1 MLDIYEFRR
10 AGRSKKITSW
20 ITDPL
25 RFLACSFLWPYF
37 NRLLKEI
44 DKQSQLNAVAELQR
58 ELNSR
63 GAELQRELN
72 SRGAEL
78 QRELN
83 ARVAELQRELNA
95 RVAELQRQLNSQ
107 GAELQRQLESRVNV
121 VKEIEELVAKHAHL
135 GARVESVQKD
145 AIATAMRLASL
156 ESLFISYREKNLQ
169 LEDGGK
175 ISIDGTS
182 LVLAASKYGRFLLR
196 CPDLISE
203 TILAGRYWDP
213 HLQGIIER
221 TGRQELAAI
230 DAGSYFG
237 FHAIHMARHFGQVY
251 AFEPQ
256 TTMFE
261 MLCANILLNQ
271 MQNIKAF
278 NNALFD
284 HECFMQLAPV
294 LNQEIP
300 VPFVEGRVDYDR
312 VGNAAALAF
321 GLAGERAQG
330 AIHTLTID
338 SLNLDNVGLIKIDTQ
353 GSDFHVIKGAA
364 STVTRC
370 RPVVIFEYEQEL
382 SRLHGEKFEDFEQF
396 FESVGYDVKLLAVQ
410 SEGKQTDYVATPRE
424 A

>member
-1 MLDIYEFRR
+1 MCLPR
-10 AGRSKKITSW
+10 A
-20 ITDPL
+20 
-25 RFLACSFLWPYF
+25 
-37 NRLLKEI
+37 N
-44 DKQSQLNAVAELQR
+44 
-58 ELNSR
+58 
-63 GAELQRELN
+63 
-72 SRGAEL
+72 
-78 QRELN
+78 
-83 ARVAELQRELNA
+83 
-95 RVAELQRQLNSQ
+95 
-107 GAELQRQLESRVNV
+107 
-121 VKEIEELVAKHAHL
+121 
-135 GARVESVQKD
+135 
-145 AIATAMRLASL
+145 
-156 ESLFISYREKNLQ
+156 
-169 LEDGGK
+169 
-175 ISIDGTS
+175 
-182 LVLAASKYGRFLLR
+182 YGRFLLR

-203 TILAGRYWDP
+203 TILDGRYWDP
-213 HLQGIIER
+213 HLEKIIER

-284 HECFMQLAPV
+284 HECFMQLAPA

-321 GLAGERAQG
+321 GLAGEQAQG
-330 AIHTLTID
+330 AIRTLTID

-364 STVTRC
+364 STIARC

-382 SRLHGEKFEDFEQF
+382 SRLHGEKVEYFEEY
-396 FESVGYDVKLLAVQ
+396 FESVGYEVKLLAVQ
-410 SEGKQTDYVATPRE
+410 SEGKQTDYVASPRE